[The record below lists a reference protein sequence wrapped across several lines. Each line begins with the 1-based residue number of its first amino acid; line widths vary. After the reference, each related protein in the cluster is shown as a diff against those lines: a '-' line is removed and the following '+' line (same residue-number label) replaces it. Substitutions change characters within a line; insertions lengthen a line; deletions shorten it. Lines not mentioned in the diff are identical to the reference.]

1 MQRIKELLGVVNTPA
16 AAAPAYGASTP
27 AHPNTTHVLRL
38 DTPTPSSA
46 QGAACLSFVSP
57 REPAIVSVPLN
68 RPPVDALPVDDAV
81 RALNVDVSLPMLPAA
96 AEEEIL
102 PAIVDAEAA
111 RRQAAEVY
119 YHYPVCGNDFYKDA
133 WI

>member
-1 MQRIKELLGVVNTPA
+1 MQRIKELLGVVTTPA

-57 REPAIVSVPLN
+57 REPAAVPPL
-68 RPPVDALPVDDAV
+68 DALPVDDAV
-81 RALNVDVSLPMLPAA
+81 RAPNVDVSLPMLPAA

-102 PAIVDAEAA
+102 PAIDDAEAA
-111 RRQAAEVY
+111 RRQAAEVLSLS
-119 YHYPVCGNDFYKDA
+119 CMWK
-133 WI
+133 